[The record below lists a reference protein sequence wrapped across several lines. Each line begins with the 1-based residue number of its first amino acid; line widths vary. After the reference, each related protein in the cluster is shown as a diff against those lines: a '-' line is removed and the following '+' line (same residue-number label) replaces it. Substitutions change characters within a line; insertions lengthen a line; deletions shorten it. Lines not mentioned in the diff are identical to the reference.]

1 MRTEEPEN
9 VKGKGKGKGLTQ
21 KSTSELNILPGSTKS
36 NRGNP
41 DLPDPAHHSV
51 PEDPLTAYQGPMEA
65 DFPNLVA
72 SGNID
77 PRLLGEEEAADA
89 YVDQK
94 ELETLNSTIL
104 LTEEAGD
111 EMEEAALEGLFDS
124 PQTTDVSTFIARYSS
139 INITTNSRFALAW
152 ARVQAGKSEEVRGL
166 APRGNSRDDAT
177 PFEYGCTKNPRVSIP
192 CHTAVQSSATR
203 ESV

>member
-9 VKGKGKGKGLTQ
+9 VKGKGKGKGKGLTQ
-21 KSTSELNILPGSTKS
+21 KSTSELNILPGPTKS

-65 DFPNLVA
+65 DFSNLVA

-89 YVDQK
+89 YVDQN
-94 ELETLNSTIL
+94 ELEMLNSTIL

-124 PQTTDVSTFIARYSS
+124 PQTTDVSIFIARYSS
-139 INITTNSRFALAW
+139 INITTHFRFALDW
-152 ARVQAGKSEEVRGL
+152 ARVQAGKSEELGGL
-166 APRGNSRDDAT
+166 APRGNSRDEPT
-177 PFEYGCTKNPRVSIP
+177 LFEYGCTKSQGCPSTCPIVGLVRP
-192 CHTAVQSSATR
+192 KA
-203 ESV
+203 